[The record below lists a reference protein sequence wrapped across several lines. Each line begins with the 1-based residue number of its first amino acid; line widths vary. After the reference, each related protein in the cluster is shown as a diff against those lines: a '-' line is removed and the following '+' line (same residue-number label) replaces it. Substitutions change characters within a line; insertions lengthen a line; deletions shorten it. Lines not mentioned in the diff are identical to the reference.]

1 MRKEK
6 EQQEKAKQEDG
17 KTEDKTATGS
27 KGMV

>member
-17 KTEDKTATGS
+17 KTEDKTAAGS